1 MFDFVRN
8 NQKLMQFLLLLFIAP
23 AFVLLGVNRYEGSG
37 SGPNVLATV
46 GDYKITQAEFDQVK
60 RNRIEEA
67 RQRAGA
73 NFDPKQFDNPQ
84 VNKQLLD
91 TIISEYLLQKD
102 VAKEYLT
109 ASDEALRTAILETP
123 AFQKDGK
130 FDMDTYKALLAA
142 RGLTPAS
149 YDANLR
155 FNMARDQVL
164 NPLFESVFF
173 TKSLRSQID
182 NAQLAGRVVQ
192 TRTIGLDAYLPK
204 VSVTDDEITKYYN
217 DNKSAFETPA
227 TADVQYLVLS
237 PADIK
242 AGIEVSDAD
251 VQSYYEQNKA
261 RFSTPEQRKVRHI
274 LLPAEEQGKTP
285 AELKAAAEKVLA
297 EVKANPADFA
307 KLAAKYS
314 SDAGSAKNGGDLG
327 YFGKGDMPAAFEQAM
342 FALKKDQISDLVKTQ
357 FGYHILEVT
366 DIRGGDQKPL
376 ADVKSEIVSEI
387 KNQKLTVA
395 FASAQETFSEKVYE
409 GGQSFD
415 AVAKQLKLTP
425 VDFKGLTRQPAKDT
439 PKVLADPKVLD
450 ELFSDESIKSKNN
463 TKAIQV
469 GDSLVSAHI
478 VSYQA
483 AAPKPLAAVKDTILK
498 QLKQQKAAEL
508 ASKDADALVAQLN
521 DAKADSA
528 SRQAALKDFDA
539 AKTISAIG
547 AKGVPGPVAQAV
559 LDTGAS
565 KLPKALVVPQG
576 DKGFTVAW
584 VSAVADAEV
593 VKKDADPQ
601 VLNFY
606 NGIADQS
613 YQEALALAAREVLAK
628 RIGVEIKKQF

>member
-23 AFVLLGVNRYEGSG
+23 AFVLLGVNRYESAG
-37 SGPNVLATV
+37 SGPDVLATV
-46 GDYKITQAEFDQVK
+46 GDYKITQGEFDQVK

-73 NFDPKQFDNPQ
+73 NFDPKQFDNPE
-84 VNKQLLD
+84 VNRQLLE
-91 TIISEYLLQKD
+91 TMISEYLLRKD
-102 VAKEYLT
+102 IAKEYLT
-109 ASDEALRTAILETP
+109 TSDDALRANILETP

-142 RGLTPAS
+142 RGLTPAG

-155 FNMARDQVL
+155 FNLARDQVL

-173 TKSLRSQID
+173 AKAIHSQID

-192 TRTIGLDAYLPK
+192 TRTIGLDTYLPSVK
-204 VSVTDDEITKYYN
+204 VTDDEIAKYYN
-217 DNKSAFETPA
+217 DNKTAFETPA
-227 TADVQYLVLS
+227 SASVQYLVLS

-251 VQSYYEQNKA
+251 VQAYYDQNKA

-297 EVKANPADFA
+297 EVKANPGDFA
-307 KLAAKYS
+307 KFAAKYS
-314 SDAGSAKNGGDLG
+314 TDAGSAKSGGELG
-327 YFGKGDMPAAFEQAM
+327 YFGKGDMPEAFEQAM
-342 FALKKDQISDLVKTQ
+342 YALPKDQISDLVKTQ

-366 DIRGGDQKPL
+366 DIRGGNQKSL
-376 ADVKSEIVSEI
+376 ADVKPEIVSEI

-425 VDFKGLTRQPAKDT
+425 MDYKGLTRQPGKDT
-439 PKVLADPKVLD
+439 PKVLADPKLLD
-450 ELFSDESIKSKNN
+450 EIFSDESIKSKNN

-483 AAPKPLAAVKDTILK
+483 AAPKPLADVKGDIAK
-498 QLKQQKAAEL
+498 QLQQQKAADL
-508 ASKDADALVAQLN
+508 AKKDADDLVAKLN
-521 DAKADSA
+521 DTKLDAAAK
-528 SRQAALKDFDA
+528 QALLTNFDA
-539 AKTISAIG
+539 SKTISAIG
-547 AKGVPGPVAQAV
+547 AKGLAGPVAQAV

-565 KLPKALVVPQG
+565 KLPQALAVAQG
-576 DKGFTVAW
+576 DKGYTVAW

-593 VKKDADPQ
+593 VKKEADPQ

-628 RIGVEIKKQF
+628 RIGVEIKKKF